1 MEETEVWKDVG
12 IVRGIDFTGYFE
24 ASTFGNVRSLDR
36 TVECKD
42 GKTKNIKGK
51 TLNPK
56 TYPNGYLFV
65 ELSRNGRTIP
75 VLVHRLVLQTF
86 KPNPNPELYPCVN
99 HKYENKTNNHLC
111 NLEWCDYQYNNNY
124 GSHAKRRL
132 ESFLLRFIPIVQLD
146 FDGNIINV
154 YYSTEEINKTKVY
167 KPYGITQIIN
177 CQKYIYQG
185 YFWIRLNEYNEL
197 TQNELLNLI
206 KSTKR
211 KTQRSQS
218 KHKDPI
224 VILDRQGKFVK
235 QVNSIKEAASF
246 IGCNRNLIYQVLS
259 KDKKSVYGY
268 KVIHLRDY
276 QNQNCDV

>member
-1 MEETEVWKDVG
+1 MEETEIWKDVG

-65 ELSRNGRTIP
+65 ELSRNGRTIH

-99 HKYENKTNNHLC
+99 HKDENKTNNHLC

-132 ESFLLRFIPIVQLD
+132 E
-146 FDGNIINV
+146 
-154 YYSTEEINKTKVY
+154 
-167 KPYGITQIIN
+167 
-177 CQKYIYQG
+177 
-185 YFWIRLNEYNEL
+185 
-197 TQNELLNLI
+197 
-206 KSTKR
+206 
-211 KTQRSQS
+211 
-218 KHKDPI
+218 
-224 VILDRQGKFVK
+224 
-235 QVNSIKEAASF
+235 
-246 IGCNRNLIYQVLS
+246 CNRNLIYQVLS

-276 QNQNCDV
+276 QNQNYDV